1 VAGCGGGGGEATT
14 APPTSA
20 SVDIGE
26 PATSDTPEAAA
37 GEPSDLGGRTV
48 AIGTD
53 ASYPPF
59 ESMSESG
66 EVVGI
71 DPDLMAAICE
81 KVNCV
86 PQFENTAW
94 DGIFAA
100 LKAGE
105 FDALMSAITIQPER
119 EANSGAKFTEPYFR
133 VGQVMLVKSDNT
145 EINAPSDLATSG
157 VTVGVQTGTTGDI
170 ASGEL
175 GVPDAS
181 MSRFDTIV
189 LAVEA
194 LLNGDVDVVVLDN
207 PTAEVY
213 MTQHPDELRISGA
226 PFTTE
231 DYGILVPEGDVEMLN
246 AFNQA
251 IVELAADGTID
262 EIVATWFAET
272 SAAP

>member
-1 VAGCGGGGGEATT
+1 
-14 APPTSA
+14 
-20 SVDIGE
+20 
-26 PATSDTPEAAA
+26 
-37 GEPSDLGGRTV
+37 V

-59 ESMSESG
+59 ESMSEAG

-81 KVNCV
+81 KANCV

-105 FDALMSAITIQPER
+105 FDVLMSAITILPER

-133 VGQVMLVKSDNT
+133 VGQVVLVRSDNNS
-145 EINAPSDLATSG
+145 ISAAADLTTAD
-157 VTVGVQTGTTGDI
+157 VVVGVQTGTTGDT

-194 LLNGDVDVVVLDN
+194 LLNGDVDAVVLDN

-213 MTQHPDELRISGA
+213 MTQHPEQLKIAGA

-231 DYGILVPEGDVEMLN
+231 DYGILVPDADAELLSALN
-246 AFNQA
+246 AA
-251 IVELAADGTID
+251 IIELTADGTVD
-262 EIVATWFAET
+262 EIVARWFADT
-272 SAAP
+272 AASP